1 MYGHIYVAT
10 LDTEW
15 MYLMAVQVLIPEK
28 TRPSECVFA
37 ANVRNQAHLC
47 LDSAAWADR
56 FVFIKNFVVGG
67 TIYNPNSCCD
77 HTAYSRLNRACIR
90 GLLAVSQ

>member
-10 LDTEW
+10 LNTEW

-28 TRPSECVFA
+28 TRPSECVCA

-47 LDSAAWADR
+47 LDSTAWADR

-67 TIYNPNSCCD
+67 TTIQTLVVTIL
-77 HTAYSRLNRACIR
+77 HIVA
-90 GLLAVSQ
+90 